1 MKWMIE
7 YTMEAK
13 EDIKALDGIQRK
25 QVIKA
30 IKKVSYNPLPNTEGG
45 YGKPLGNH
53 LTSNL
58 AGCMKIKL
66 LKLGLRV
73 VYGIERKDGI
83 MRIVIVSVRSD
94 EDVYKMAYE
103 RLNIK

>member
-1 MKWMIE
+1 MEWTIE
-7 YTMEAK
+7 YTREAK
-13 EDIKALDGIQRK
+13 EDIKALDGTQRK

-30 IKKVSYNPLPNTEGG
+30 INKVSYNPLPNSEGG

-58 AGCMKIKL
+58 AGYMKIKL
-66 LKLGLRV
+66 LKLGLRI

-83 MRIVIVSVRSD
+83 MRIVIVSVRTD
-94 EDVYKMAYE
+94 EEVYKMAYE
-103 RLNIK
+103 RIK

>member
-1 MKWMIE
+1 MNWIVE
-7 YTMEAK
+7 YTKEAK
-13 EDIKALDGIQRK
+13 EDIKALDGTQRK

-30 IKKVSYNPLPNTEGG
+30 IDKVSNNPLPNTEGG

-58 AGCMKIKL
+58 AGYVKIKI

-73 VYGIERKDGI
+73 VYSIERRDGI
-83 MRIVIVSVRSD
+83 MSIIIVSVRTD
-94 EDVYKMAYE
+94 EEVYKMAYE
-103 RLNIK
+103 RIK

>member
-1 MKWMIE
+1 MKWVVE
-7 YTMEAK
+7 YTKAAK
-13 EDIKALDGIQRK
+13 EDIKSLDGTQRK

-30 IKKVSYNPLPNTEGG
+30 INKVSTNPLPNTEGG

-58 AGCMKIKL
+58 SGYMKIKL

-73 VYGIERKDGI
+73 VYGIERKENI
-83 MRIVIVSVRSD
+83 MQIVIVSVRND
-94 EDVYKMAYE
+94 EEVYKMAYV
-103 RLNIK
+103 RIK

>member
-1 MKWMIE
+1 MKWTIE

-13 EDIKALDGIQRK
+13 EDIKALDGTQRK

-30 IKKVSYNPLPNTEGG
+30 IIKVSYNPLPNTEGG

-58 AGCMKIKL
+58 AGYMKIKL
-66 LKLGLRV
+66 LKLGLRI

-103 RLNIK
+103 RLNKK